1 MSLKWT
7 RGFADNQNVP
17 FVEVCRLVRE
27 YSTTTSQMDRI
38 ARVMRGGLLLMQT
51 IVCQARMTTTTRK
64 LQNAA

>member
-17 FVEVCRLVRE
+17 FVEVCRLVGK
-27 YSTTTSQMDRI
+27 YSTTTSQMDGI